1 MLTRLGISN
10 ADQTKLAKAYSG
22 GMKRRL
28 CIAIGLVGSP
38 SVLILD
44 EPTAGVDVSGKR
56 EIWNLLNQLRAEL
69 HCSVLV
75 TTHSLEEADQL
86 ADRIAIMDSGA
97 LVKVGF
103 TSELKAEQNRVFLDV
118 VCVGDAVS
126 DQVKGGLEGG
136 GVQLDTYHTDS
147 TLRGRQLQLHT
158 FAELLTTRLDVR
170 VTAVLH
176 GVVARFEVPMQTLPM
191 SRLLQVA
198 DQLVAEGLIAAY
210 SVQQLSLEDIF
221 LLTVGA
227 TAPSEE
233 NL

>member
-1 MLTRLGISN
+1 M
-10 ADQTKLAKAYSG
+10 
-22 GMKRRL
+22 
-28 CIAIGLVGSP
+28 
-38 SVLILD
+38 
-44 EPTAGVDVSGKR
+44 
-56 EIWNLLNQLRAEL
+56 
-69 HCSVLV
+69 
-75 TTHSLEEADQL
+75 
-86 ADRIAIMDSGA
+86 
-97 LVKVGF
+97 
-103 TSELKAEQNRVFLDV
+103 
-118 VCVGDAVS
+118 
-126 DQVKGGLEGG
+126 
-136 GVQLDTYHTDS
+136 QLDTYHTDS